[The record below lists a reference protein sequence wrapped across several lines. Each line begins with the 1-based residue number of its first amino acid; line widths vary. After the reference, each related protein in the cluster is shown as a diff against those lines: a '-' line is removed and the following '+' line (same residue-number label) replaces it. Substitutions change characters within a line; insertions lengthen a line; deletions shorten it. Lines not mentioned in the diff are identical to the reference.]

1 MKDIAKRANENLSN
15 YVGSEENLVSIS
27 GKKDGE
33 QFKVTVENAG
43 LVGKKIA
50 LFPATATDAAGFEAL
65 TGIAVD
71 GVITEAVADVVV
83 IGKPSSVA
91 NFVEFC
97 KRNPVNIKKM
107 NMLVTNPLQ
116 FEQDLEVREGLSP
129 FKSPPSRFVTP
140 SNYKTNT
147 QNDDKL
153 VHIEG
158 EKLQFND
165 QTAVVVEFL
174 PGTTTITFYVD
185 SILNTSAILDNRV
198 MQRDAAR
205 AYDSM

>member
-1 MKDIAKRANENLSN
+1 MENISKRANENLSN
-15 YVGSEENLVSIS
+15 YVGDEENLVSIS

-33 QFKVTVENAG
+33 QFKVTVKNNG
-43 LVGKKIA
+43 LVGKKVA
-50 LFPATATDAAGFEAL
+50 LFPATAVDAAGFEAL

-71 GVITEAVADVVV
+71 GVITEAIADVVV
-83 IGKPSSVA
+83 TGNPSSVS
-91 NFVEFC
+91 NFIEFC

-107 NMLVTNPLQ
+107 NMLVTDPQQ

-129 FKSPPSRFVTP
+129 FNAPPSRFITP

-165 QTAVVVEFL
+165 QTGVVVEFL

-198 MQRDAAR
+198 KRREAAR
-205 AYDSM
+205 TYEGM

>member
-1 MKDIAKRANENLSN
+1 MENISKRASENLSN
-15 YVGSEENLVSIS
+15 YVGKEENLVSFS

-33 QFKVTVENAG
+33 QFKVTIKNTGVAA
-43 LVGKKIA
+43 KKVA
-50 LFPATATDAAGFEAL
+50 VFPATAVDAAGFEAL

-71 GVITEAVADVVV
+71 GVITEAIADLVVT
-83 IGKPSSVA
+83 GNPSSVA
-91 NFVEFC
+91 NFIDFC

-107 NMLVTNPLQ
+107 NMLVTDPLQ

-129 FKSPPSRFVTP
+129 FNAPPSRFITP

-165 QTAVVVEFL
+165 QTAVVAEFL
-174 PGTTTITFYVD
+174 PGTTTITFFVD
-185 SILNTSAILDNRV
+185 SILNTAAILDDRV
-198 MQRDAAR
+198 MKRNAAR
-205 AYDSM
+205 AYEGM